1 MYLQM
6 PTEVM
11 PFARRWTACELLIW
25 MDIHTMEVGGRP
37 YYRTNQALADL
48 LHTDVRQVRRAIQ
61 QLIQCGAVVSAQE
74 GNQRVL
80 TARVPVGGE
89 DKSDRGQI
97 CPGTN
102 LVVGE
107 DKFGRGGGQICPGG
121 EDKSV
126 PLVMKYSKEVSKEK
140 SNTKRAP
147 AHIRARARDE
157 VVFPFEDENFRNAWG
172 VWVQDRAER
181 RIKKYTQR
189 GEQAALHNLY
199 NISGGDPNTAVAI
212 IHQSI
217 QHSWHGLFQ
226 LKSAHNAGPKD
237 DGRVRGAAAT
247 ANDIALLVATKRR

>member
-6 PTEVM
+6 PTEAIAA
-11 PFARRWTACELLIW
+11 ARRWTACELLLW
-25 MDIHTMEVGGRP
+25 MDIYTMQVGGRP
-37 YYRTNQALADL
+37 YFKTNQAMADL

-61 QLIQCGAVVSAQE
+61 QLTQCGAVVSTSDN
-74 GNQRVL
+74 NQRML
-80 TARVPVGGE
+80 TAQVPVGGE

-107 DKFGRGGGQICPGG
+107 DKSGRGGGQICPGG
-121 EDKSV
+121 RSNLSSLILNKSISE
-126 PLVMKYSKEVSKEK
+126 YNK
-140 SNTKRAP
+140 SIPKRAP
-147 AHIRARARDE
+147 AHIRARAREE
-157 VVFPFEDENFRNAWG
+157 VVMPFEDEGFLNAWA
-172 VWVQDRAER
+172 VWVQDRSER

-199 NISGGDPNTAVAI
+199 NISGGDPQTAVAI

-226 LKSAHNAGPKD
+226 LKSANAAGPKD
-237 DGRVRGAAAT
+237 DGRVRGQAASAD
-247 ANDIALLVATKRR
+247 DIARLVATKRR